1 MEETSSAAG
10 PTAAG
15 GPAAQASATSGSVKM
30 LNLALMIN
38 GTLGD
43 KGFFDSAKAGT
54 DRAKAELGAKVRV
67 VEERDAANWESVL
80 RQLAQGDY
88 DVIVLGTFQMV
99 DALNNVARE
108 FQIKFILFDAT
119 VDQPNVA
126 NIVYA
131 QNEGSFLAGALAGC
145 VVSRSEMKGLSGDKV
160 IGAVGGLDI
169 DVINDF
175 IIGYEQGA
183 KYVDPEIEV
192 LKAYNSGA
200 NAFED
205 RIRARAGPRSGGQG
219 RESSSTSRA
228 RLASAA
234 LRRLPRPGRYSVGVD
249 SNQALSGSV
258 LTSMLKRVDNSVFDL
273 IQIEATARSNGAEYP
288 YGIQNEGVGLAEMRS
303 TTSTSRA
310 CRDQVEKA
318 KRTSRAAR
326 SGGDGVQVDEPLR
339 RQGSG
344 RAGCAARLTTHNAYG
359 YNMTHHDEQQAKPSY
374 RCGASLCSSP
384 ACWPTTRWTSTC
396 VAARC
401 TPSSARRRRQ
411 EHADEDTLRPP
422 HSRLRRYRGGRR
434 GG

>member
-1 MEETSSAAG
+1 
-10 PTAAG
+10 
-15 GPAAQASATSGSVKM
+15 M

-88 DVIVLGTFQMV
+88 DAIVLGTFQMV
-99 DALNNVARE
+99 DALNNVAPE
-108 FQIKFILFDAT
+108 FPNQKFILFDAT

-175 IIGYEQGA
+175 IVGYEQGA

-205 RIRARAGPRSGGQG
+205 PNKGKELANAQLEQGAGVVFNVAGKTGLG
-219 RESSSTSRA
+219 VLEA
-228 RLASAA
+228 ASEA
-234 LRRLPRPGRYSVGVD
+234 GRYSVGVD
-249 SNQALSGSV
+249 SNQNALYPGSV

-273 IQIEATARSNGAEYP
+273 IQIEATSSLRTGRTYP
-288 YGIQNEGVGLAEMRS
+288 YGIQNEGVGLAEDALYDQHVPQ
-303 TTSTSRA
+303 A
-310 CRDQVEKA
+310 CKDQVEKA
-318 KRTSRAAR
+318 KMDIA
-326 SGGDGVQVDEPLR
+326 SGKVE
-339 RQGSG
+339 
-344 RAGCAARLTTHNAYG
+344 
-359 YNMTHHDEQQAKPSY
+359 
-374 RCGASLCSSP
+374 
-384 ACWPTTRWTSTC
+384 
-396 VAARC
+396 VATAFK
-401 TPSSARRRRQ
+401 
-411 EHADEDTLRPP
+411 
-422 HSRLRRYRGGRR
+422 
-434 GG
+434 

>member
-1 MEETSSAAG
+1 MTLLLAACGSNSVTTNTPVPAGGPTTAASPVGGGSREPTGEPIATSASEPTASVEPTTEANATAPVEETSSAAG

-88 DVIVLGTFQMV
+88 DAIVLGTFQMV
-99 DALNNVARE
+99 DALNNVAPE
-108 FQIKFILFDAT
+108 FPNQKFILFDAT

-175 IIGYEQGA
+175 IVGYEQGA

-205 RIRARAGPRSGGQG
+205 PNKGKELANAQLEQGAGVVFNVAGKTGLG
-219 RESSSTSRA
+219 VLEA
-228 RLASAA
+228 ASEA
-234 LRRLPRPGRYSVGVD
+234 GRYSVGVD
-249 SNQALSGSV
+249 SNQNALYPGSV

-273 IQIEATARSNGAEYP
+273 IQIEATSSLRTGRTYP
-288 YGIQNEGVGLAEMRS
+288 YGIQNEGVGLAEDALYDQHVPQ
-303 TTSTSRA
+303 A
-310 CRDQVEKA
+310 CKDQVEKA
-318 KRTSRAAR
+318 KMDIA
-326 SGGDGVQVDEPLR
+326 SGKVE
-339 RQGSG
+339 
-344 RAGCAARLTTHNAYG
+344 
-359 YNMTHHDEQQAKPSY
+359 
-374 RCGASLCSSP
+374 
-384 ACWPTTRWTSTC
+384 
-396 VAARC
+396 VATAFK
-401 TPSSARRRRQ
+401 
-411 EHADEDTLRPP
+411 
-422 HSRLRRYRGGRR
+422 
-434 GG
+434 